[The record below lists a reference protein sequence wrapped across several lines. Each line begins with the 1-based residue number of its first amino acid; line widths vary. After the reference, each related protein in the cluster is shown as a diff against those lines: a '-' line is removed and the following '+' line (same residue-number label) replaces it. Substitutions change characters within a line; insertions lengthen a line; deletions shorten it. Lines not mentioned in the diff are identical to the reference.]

1 MTDTTPADIAAQS
14 YWGSEAEKK
23 RVRARYAAD
32 RRLQFYGLGAIA
44 LAITLLGIL
53 IASLVTAGYQA
64 FVQTKVNLPVYV
76 DPQHVSADDI
86 RGGNFRLITRNA
98 FQKLFPEVTNR
109 RDIRELN
116 KLMTAN
122 APYIVRDYVAENPGL
137 IGKTITLPIAL
148 SDPYDQLHKGVM
160 PPYLDALPR
169 GRLSDFESLKQRA
182 VIFTDGAAPTV
193 EIDAFL
199 DSGRI
204 DAYDLASGEYREIAE
219 EGIASYFKRQRG
231 DEYLAMLGSGA
242 PEAIRA
248 FVEENPDKIG
258 TTVRLKVP
266 LSEHY
271 ATLAKDDVPK
281 VVNPRFGSEKQLTWY
296 ASLEKRGLLE
306 TVFAKEL
313 FFNADSRFPEQ
324 AGLAGA
330 IAGSFFALLVCFLLS
345 FPIAIAAAVYLEE
358 FAPKNRIT
366 DLIEVNINNL
376 AAVPSVVFGLL
387 GLAVF
392 LGAFGLPRSAPLVG
406 GMVLSLM
413 TLPTIIIATRAALK
427 AVPPS
432 IREAALGV
440 GASRHQVMLHHVL
453 PLAMPGILTG
463 TIIGL
468 AQALGETAPLLLIG
482 MNAFIPSVENIGV
495 LEPATALPTQI
506 FSWADSPERGFVA
519 RTSAAI
525 LVLLGFLLIMNAIAI
540 VLRQKFER
548 KW

>member
-1 MTDTTPADIAAQS
+1 MTDAAQTNDRQA
-14 YWGSEAEKK
+14 YWGSAAEKK
-23 RVRARYAAD
+23 RVKARYAAD
-32 RRLQFYGLGAIA
+32 RRLQLYGLGAI
-44 LAITLLGIL
+44 LLSILLLGIL
-53 IASLVTAGYQA
+53 VVSLMSTGYQA
-64 FVQTKVNLPVYV
+64 FVQTKVNLEVHIDPELV
-76 DPQHVSADDI
+76 DANDI
-86 RGGNFRLITRNA
+86 QGSNFRTVTRTA

-109 RDIRELN
+109 REITRLN
-116 KLMTAN
+116 KLLTSN
-122 APYIVRDYVAENPGL
+122 APYNVQSEVLDDPSLVS
-137 IGKTITLPIAL
+137 KTITLPIAL
-148 SDPYDQLHKGVM
+148 SDPYDQLYKGVI
-160 PPYLDALPR
+160 PAYLPALPP
-169 GRLSDFESLKQRA
+169 GRIRDFEGLQQRG
-182 VIFTDGAAPTV
+182 VIATEGDTPTV

-199 DSGRI
+199 DPKRLDPG
-204 DAYDLASGEYREIAE
+204 DFAQGDYDSIAK
-219 EGIASYFKRQRG
+219 EGLGSYFKRQRG
-231 DEYLAMLGSGA
+231 TEYLDMLGADAASTL
-242 PEAIRA
+242 RR
-248 FVEENPDKIG
+248 FVEADPEQIG
-258 TTVRLKVP
+258 KTVRVKLP

-271 ATLAKDDVPK
+271 ATLAKGEWPK
-281 VVNPRFGSEKQLTWY
+281 IVNPRFGSQKELDWFEKLKST
-296 ASLEKRGLLE
+296 GLVE
-306 TVFAKEL
+306 TNFSKEL
-313 FFNADSRFPEQ
+313 FVNADSRFPEQ

-345 FPIAIAAAVYLEE
+345 FPIGIAAAVYLEE
-358 FAPKNRIT
+358 FAPRNKVT

-392 LGAFGLPRSAPLVG
+392 LGTFGLPRSAPLVG

-432 IREAALGV
+432 IREAALGI

-482 MNAFIPSVENIGV
+482 MNAFIPSVENIGI

-525 LVLLGFLLIMNAIAI
+525 LILLGFLLIMNAIAI
-540 VLRQKFER
+540 FLRQKFER

>member
-1 MTDTTPADIAAQS
+1 MTDAAQTNDRQA
-14 YWGSEAEKK
+14 YWGSAAEKK
-23 RVRARYAAD
+23 RVKARYAAD
-32 RRLQFYGLGAIA
+32 RRLQLYGLGAI
-44 LAITLLGIL
+44 LLSILLLGIL
-53 IASLVTAGYQA
+53 VVSLISTGYQA
-64 FVQTKVNLPVYV
+64 FVQTKVNLEVHIDPELV
-76 DPQHVSADDI
+76 DANDI
-86 RGGNFRLITRNA
+86 QGSNFRTVTRNA

-109 RDIRELN
+109 REITRLN
-116 KLMTAN
+116 KLLTSN
-122 APYIVRDYVAENPGL
+122 APYNVQSEVLDDPSL

-148 SDPYDQLHKGVM
+148 SDPYDQLYKGVIPAYLPAL
-160 PPYLDALPR
+160 PPERISDFKSLQQRGVIAADGDAL
-169 GRLSDFESLKQRA
+169 
-182 VIFTDGAAPTV
+182 TV

-199 DSGRI
+199 DSKRLDPG
-204 DAYDLASGEYREIAE
+204 DLAQGDYDSIAK
-219 EGIASYFKRQRG
+219 EGLGSYFKRQRG
-231 DEYLAMLGSGA
+231 TEYQDMLGADTASA
-242 PEAIRA
+242 LRR
-248 FVEENPDKIG
+248 FVEADPEQIG
-258 TTVRLKVP
+258 KTVRVKLP

-271 ATLAKDDVPK
+271 VTLAKGEQPK
-281 VVNPRFGSEKQLTWY
+281 IVNPRFGSQKELAWFEKLKST
-296 ASLEKRGLLE
+296 GLVE
-306 TVFAKEL
+306 TKFSKEL
-313 FFNADSRFPEQ
+313 FVNADSRFPEQ

-345 FPIAIAAAVYLEE
+345 FPIGIAAAVYLEE
-358 FAPKNRIT
+358 FAPRNKLT

-392 LGAFGLPRSAPLVG
+392 LGTFGLPRSAPLVG

-432 IREAALGV
+432 IREAALGI

-482 MNAFIPSVENIGV
+482 MNAFIPSVENIGI

-525 LVLLGFLLIMNAIAI
+525 LILLGFLLIMNAIAI
-540 VLRQKFER
+540 FLRQKFER